1 MQLIRPL
8 LATSGL
14 ALALLATPAIAGEVA
29 GIVVDGSDTIALGS
43 ANVRIAE
50 LGREA
55 VTNDDGTFLFAGLP
69 AGTYTVVATYVGA
82 PAQELTV
89 TVPATGTV
97 RADFALGGESGAILV
112 YGYGANQAS
121 ALSRKRENDRISDV
135 LTRDAIGQF
144 PDQNVAESIRRLPGV
159 NVLNDQGEGR
169 FVSVRG
175 LDPNLNATTLNGV
188 RVPSPEGDIRSV
200 ALDVISSDVIQS
212 VEITKSLTPD
222 MDADTIGASIDIE
235 TTSAFNRR
243 RDALNVSVEGSYN
256 DYVGEV
262 TPKAAVDFATRV
274 TPDFGISGGLS
285 YYQRRFET
293 DNVEAEDW
301 AESDDGAVYAEA
313 LEYRD
318 YDVQRERISASL
330 NLDLRATDST
340 TLYARGLYSQFE
352 DQEYRR
358 RTIYD
363 MGNALVTAN
372 GPTGVTFADSDAT
385 NLADE
390 YEVTIERDL
399 KDRFETQRIRT
410 LVLGGETDT
419 DIWHVEYSASWARS
433 TELEDGSIDPITFKR
448 DFAGEGLTVDADYSD
463 RRVPIYSIASGPE
476 DTLDPTTYG
485 LDEVQI
491 TSLSDAEDT
500 EWAGRLDVAR
510 SFPMAGGSFTVQ
522 AGGKMRWRDKRYDN
536 NTDHLEGADLT
547 LADVAGRQTYRL
559 ADLGPV
565 VDKLA
570 GGRAVNANL
579 SGFEV
584 EPVDT
589 AFDSVASDYS
599 IKEDIAAGYLLG
611 RWDSDTLRVIGGVRY
626 ERTDNS
632 IRGNTVTLI
641 ESEDG
646 DTVTVAPVLVQ
657 REYDQLLP
665 SLNVRLEATDDL
677 ILRAAGYRS
686 LVRPGLAQLAPRFT
700 VEESDGGTREGEFGN
715 PDLRPYRAWNF
726 DASAEWYM
734 SSNGALTVA
743 GFYKEV
749 DDYIVNTLIQETEYA
764 GIPVD
769 EATLP
774 INGDSA
780 TIYGVEVGFAQQWT
794 MLPGAL
800 DGLIT
805 QLNYTWT
812 DATGDVPVDGDPAN
826 LRQITLP
833 ATSRHTFNASLGYDK
848 GPVSFRLAGTYR
860 DKYLDEL
867 GATAEEDRIIDD
879 HFQLDLTVRYR
890 ATDRIQLFYDWININ
905 NAKYFAY
912 NNVAG
917 RQNLL
922 QYEEYNWTMKAGM
935 RVSF

>member
-1 MQLIRPL
+1 MHFIRPL
-8 LATSGL
+8 LVTSGL
-14 ALALLATPAIAGEVA
+14 ALMTLAAPAMAGDVA
-29 GIVVDGSDTIALGS
+29 GMVVDGSNTIALRS

-55 VTNDDGTFLFAGLP
+55 VTSADGSFLFAGIP
-69 AGTYTVVATYVGA
+69 AGTYTVVANYVGA
-82 PAQELTV
+82 PAQELTI
-89 TVPATGTV
+89 TVPATGIA
-97 RADFALGGESGAILV
+97 RADFALGAESGAILV

-121 ALSRKRENDRISDV
+121 ALSRKRENDRVSDV

-188 RVPSPEGDIRSV
+188 RLPSPEGDIRSV

-235 TTSAFNRR
+235 TTSAFNRL
-243 RDALNVSVEGSYN
+243 RDALNVSLEGSYN
-256 DYVGEV
+256 EYVGEV

-301 AESDDGAVYAEA
+301 VEGDDGAVYAEG

-318 YDVQRERISASL
+318 YDVERERVSASL
-330 NLDLRATDST
+330 NLDLRVTDST
-340 TLYARGLYSQFE
+340 MLYARGLYSQFE

-358 RTIYD
+358 RTIFGTGD
-363 MGNALVTAN
+363 ALVTAN
-372 GPTGVTFADSDAT
+372 GAAGVTFRDRDAA
-385 NLADE
+385 NPDDE
-390 YEVTIERDL
+390 YEITVERDL

-410 LVLGGETDT
+410 LVVGGETDT
-419 DIWHVEYSASWARS
+419 DTWHVEYSGSWARS
-433 TELEDGSIDPITFKR
+433 TERENSSIDPITFAR
-448 DFAGEGLTVDADYSD
+448 DFAGEGLTVNADYSD
-463 RRVPIYSIASGPE
+463 RRVPIYSVAAGPA
-476 DTLDPTTYG
+476 DFLDPATYE
-485 LDEVQI
+485 LDEAQI
-491 TSLSDAEDT
+491 TALSDAEDT

-510 SFPMAGGSFTVQ
+510 SFQTGSGSFTVQ

-536 NTDHLEGADLT
+536 QTDHIEGADLT
-547 LADVAGRQTYRL
+547 LADLQGRQTYRL
-559 ADLGPV
+559 IDMGPV
-565 VDKLA
+565 VDKQA
-570 GGRAVNANL
+570 ARRFVDAN
-579 SGFEV
+579 GDAFEV

-626 ERTDNS
+626 ERTDNV

-641 ESEDG
+641 EGEDE

-657 REYDQLLP
+657 RDYDQWLP

-677 ILRAAGYRS
+677 IMRAAGYRS
-686 LVRPGLAQLAPRFT
+686 LVRPGLAQLAPRFV
-700 VEESDGGTREGEFGN
+700 VEESDGGEREGEFGN
-715 PDLRPYRAWNF
+715 PDLRPYKAWNF

-743 GFYKEV
+743 GFYKDV
-749 DDYIVNTLIQETEYA
+749 KDYIVDTLIQETEYA
-764 GIPVD
+764 GVPVD

-774 INGDSA
+774 INGSSA
-780 TIYGVEVGFAQQWT
+780 TIYGVEIGFSQQWT

-812 DATGDVPVDGDPAN
+812 DATGDVPVDGDPAD
-826 LRQITLP
+826 LRQISLP
-833 ATSRHTFNASLGYDK
+833 STSRHTFNAALGYDK

-860 DKYLDEL
+860 DRYLDEL
-867 GATAEEDRIIDD
+867 GASAEEDRFVDD
-879 HFQLDLTVRYR
+879 HFQVDLTVRYR

-922 QYEEYNWTMKAGM
+922 QYEEYNWTMKAGA

>member
-1 MQLIRPL
+1 MHFIRPL
-8 LATSGL
+8 LASSGL
-14 ALALLATPAIAGEVA
+14 ALALLAVPATAGEVA
-29 GIVVDGSDTIALGS
+29 GMVVDGSDTIALRS

-50 LGREA
+50 LGRDA
-55 VTNDDGTFLFAGLP
+55 VTGADGSFLFAGLP
-69 AGTYTVVATYVGA
+69 AGTYTVVASYVGA

-121 ALSRKRENDRISDV
+121 ALSRKRENDQVSDV

-188 RVPSPEGDIRSV
+188 RLPSPEGDIRSV

-235 TTSAFNRR
+235 TTSAFNRV
-243 RDALNVSVEGSYN
+243 RDALNVSLEGSYN

-285 YYQRRFET
+285 YYERRFES

-301 AESDDGAVYAEA
+301 VEGDDGAIYAEG

-318 YDVQRERISASL
+318 YDVERERISASL
-330 NLDLRATDST
+330 NLDLRASDT
-340 TLYARGLYSQFE
+340 TMLYARGLYSQFE

-358 RTIYD
+358 RTIYGT
-363 MGNALVTAN
+363 GNALVTAN
-372 GPTGVTFADSDAT
+372 GASGVTFADSDAA
-385 NLADE
+385 NPGDE
-390 YEVTIERDL
+390 YEITVERDL
-399 KDRFETQRIRT
+399 KDRFEQQRIRT
-410 LVLGGETDT
+410 LVVGGETDT
-419 DIWHVEYSASWARS
+419 DTWHVEYSASWARS
-433 TELEDGSIDPITFKR
+433 TEYENGSIDPITFAR
-448 DFAGEGLTVDADYSD
+448 DFAGEGLTVNADYSD
-463 RRVPIYSIASGPE
+463 RRVPIYSASGVS
-476 DTLDPTTYG
+476 DFLDASTYE
-485 LDEVQI
+485 LDEAQI
-491 TSLSDAEDT
+491 TTLSDAEDT

-510 SFPMAGGSFTVQ
+510 SFQTGSGSFTVQ

-536 NTDHLEGADLT
+536 NTDHIEGADLT
-547 LADVAGRQTYRL
+547 LADLQGRQTYRL
-559 ADLGPV
+559 IDMGPV
-565 VDKLA
+565 VDKLSTRPLLNSVA
-570 GGRAVNANL
+570 DQ
-579 SGFEV
+579 FQV

-589 AFDSVASDYS
+589 AFDSAASDYS
-599 IKEDIAAGYLLG
+599 IREDIAAGYLLG

-626 ERTDNS
+626 ERTDNT
-632 IRGNTVTLI
+632 IRGNTVTLV
-641 ESEDG
+641 ESDNG
-646 DTVTVAPVLVQ
+646 DLVSVEPVLVQ
-657 REYDQLLP
+657 REYDQWLP

-686 LVRPGLAQLAPRFT
+686 LVRPSLGQLAPRFLI
-700 VEESDGGTREGEFGN
+700 EESDRGEREGEFGN

-743 GFYKEV
+743 AFYKDV
-749 DDYIVNTLIQETEYA
+749 RDYIVDTTVQDTDYFGLA
-764 GIPVD
+764 VD
-769 EATLP
+769 EATVP

-780 TIYGVEVGFAQQWT
+780 TIYGVEVGFSQQWT

-805 QLNYTWT
+805 QFNYTWT
-812 DATGDVPVDGDPAN
+812 DATGDVPVDGDPAD

-833 ATSRHTFNASLGYDK
+833 ASSRHTFNASLGYDK
-848 GPVSFRLAGTYR
+848 GPISFRLAGTYR
-860 DKYLDEL
+860 DRYLDEL
-867 GATAEEDRIIDD
+867 GATAEEDRYVDD
-879 HFQLDLTVRYR
+879 HFQMDLTVRYR
-890 ATDRIQLFYDWININ
+890 ATDRIQLFYDWINMN
-905 NAKYFAY
+905 NAKYYAY
-912 NNVAG
+912 NTFAG

-922 QYEEYNWTMKAGM
+922 QYEEYNWTMKVGA

>member
-1 MQLIRPL
+1 MHLIRPL
-8 LATSGL
+8 LASSSI
-14 ALALLATPAIAGEVA
+14 ALALIAAPAIAGEVA
-29 GIVVDGSDTIALGS
+29 GTVTDATDTIALRS
-43 ANVRIAE
+43 ANIRIAE

-55 VTNDDGTFLFAGLP
+55 VTGADGSFLFGEVP
-69 AGTYTVVATYVGA
+69 AGTYTLVATYVGA
-82 PAQELTV
+82 PTQELTL

-97 RADFALGGESGAILV
+97 RADFALGNADRAILV
-112 YGYGANQAS
+112 TGYGANQAS
-121 ALSRKRENDRISDV
+121 ALSRKRENDRVSDV

-144 PDQNVAESIRRLPGV
+144 PDQNVAESIRRLPGI

-175 LDPNLNATTLNGV
+175 LDPNLNSTTLNGV
-188 RVPSPEGDIRSV
+188 RVPSPEGDIRGV

-235 TTSAFNRR
+235 TTSAFARR
-243 RDALNVSVEGSYN
+243 RDALNVSAEASYN

-262 TPKAAVDFATRV
+262 TPKGAVDFAVRV

-285 YYQRRFET
+285 YYQRRFES

-301 AESDDGAVYAEA
+301 VEGDDGAIYAEG

-318 YDVQRERISASL
+318 YDVQRERTSASL
-330 NLDLRATDST
+330 NLDLRATDTT

-352 DQEYRR
+352 DHEYRR
-358 RTIYD
+358 RTIFGTGD
-363 MGNALVTAN
+363 AFVTAN
-372 GPTGVTFADSDAT
+372 GATGVTFADGDA
-385 NLADE
+385 ASPDDE
-390 YEVTIERDL
+390 YELTIERDL
-399 KDRFETQRIRT
+399 KDRFETQRVRT
-410 LVLGGETDT
+410 VVVGGETDT
-419 DIWHVEYSASWARS
+419 DTWHVEYSGSWARS
-433 TELEDGSIDPITFKR
+433 TELEDGSIDPITFAR
-448 DFAGEGLTVDADYSD
+448 DYAGEGLAVNADYSD
-463 RRVPIYSIASGPE
+463 VRVPIYSIAAGPN
-476 DTLDPTTYG
+476 DALDPSSYE

-522 AGGKMRWRDKRYDN
+522 AGGKMRWRDKRYNN
-536 NTDHLEGADLT
+536 NTTHIEGADIT
-547 LADVAGRQTYRL
+547 LADFGGRQTYRL
-559 ADLGPV
+559 VDMGPV
-565 VDKLA
+565 VDKLSPRRFLA
-570 GGRAVNANL
+570 ANNDA
-579 SGFEV
+579 FEV

-589 AFDSVASDYS
+589 ALDSAASDYS

-626 ERTDNS
+626 ERTDNV

-641 ESEDG
+641 EGEDE
-646 DTVTVAPVLVQ
+646 DTVTVAPVLFQ
-657 REYDQLLP
+657 RDYDQWLP
-665 SLNVRLEATDDL
+665 SLNVRFEASEDL
-677 ILRAAGYRS
+677 VLRAAGYRS
-686 LVRPGLAQLAPRFT
+686 LVRPGLAQLAPRF
-700 VEESDGGTREGEFGN
+700 VIEESDGGEREGEFGN
-715 PDLRPYRAWNF
+715 PNLRPYRAWNF

-734 SSNGALTVA
+734 TSNGALTVA
-743 GFYKEV
+743 GFYKDV
-749 DDYIVNTLIQETEYA
+749 KDYIVDTLIQETEYA
-764 GIPVD
+764 GVPVD

-833 ATSRHTFNASLGYDK
+833 STSRHTFNAALGYDK

-867 GATAEEDRIIDD
+867 GATAEEDRIVDN
-879 HFQLDLTVRYR
+879 HFQVDLTVRYR
-890 ATDRIQLFYDWININ
+890 ASDRIQLFYDWININ

-912 NNVAG
+912 NNVAQ
-917 RQNLL
+917 RRNLL